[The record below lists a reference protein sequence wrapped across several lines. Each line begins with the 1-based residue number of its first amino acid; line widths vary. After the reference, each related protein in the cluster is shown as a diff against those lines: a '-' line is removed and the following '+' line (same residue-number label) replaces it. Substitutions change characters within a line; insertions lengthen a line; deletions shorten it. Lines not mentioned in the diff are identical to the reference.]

1 MLDNHETLREEPRK
15 RHSDEIL
22 GTNGQ
27 VFLGERSRDFPGS
40 GMETVSRM
48 VLLILRDDVTAC
60 RREHR

>member
-1 MLDNHETLREEPRK
+1 MLDNHDETLQEQPRK

-27 VFLGERSRDFPGS
+27 VFSERARDS
-40 GMETVSRM
+40 AGMETVSEM
-48 VLLILRDDVTAC
+48 VLLILRDDVAAC

>member
-27 VFLGERSRDFPGS
+27 VFSERDPEIFRDPGWRPS
-40 GMETVSRM
+40 AEWF
-48 VLLILRDDVTAC
+48 C
-60 RREHR
+60 